1 MIQKV
6 LAFAQQQQLFTPEHK
21 IIAAVSGGIDSVVL
35 CDLFAALKL
44 NFAMA
49 HGNFGLRAEE
59 ADADELFVKK
69 LAKKY
74 NVPFYS
80 EHFNTKAFAAQ
91 EKISTQMAARTL
103 RYHWFEQLRQQLQY
117 DLIAVAHHQSDTVE
131 TILLNLTRGTGL
143 PGLHGIAAKNGY
155 LIRPL
160 LCLRKDDIYDYV
172 TAQQLTW
179 REDSSNETT
188 VYQRNKIRHEVI
200 PVLKQLNPNLE
211 HTVQQTAA
219 KISAAEILVNEYIQK
234 TRAQA
239 LRPENGI
246 TYLDIAVLPETAA
259 LPLILFEL
267 LQPYGFTFEVTQTI
281 ISAFSAESGKIF
293 ESATHTL
300 VKDRGQLVITA
311 KNLQAFGSYE
321 ILAGQT
327 ECLLPDWRVT
337 LALLPLATYKITA
350 NKKIAALDAGL
361 LQFPL
366 KIRTWKEG
374 DWFVPLGMNG
384 KKKIS
389 DFLIDEKV
397 PVNLK
402 ATVKVMTS
410 ANSIVWVMGYRL
422 DNRFKIT
429 DKTEEVL
436 EVRLGQL

>member
-1 MIQKV
+1 MIDKV
-6 LAFAQQQQLFTPEHK
+6 LAFAQQHQLFTPKHQ
-21 IIAAVSGGIDSVVL
+21 IMAAVSGGMDSVVL
-35 CDLFAALKL
+35 CDLLAELNLK
-44 NFAMA
+44 FSIA
-49 HGNFGLRAEE
+49 HANFGLRGEE
-59 ADADELFVKK
+59 SDADELFVKK

-80 EHFNTKAFAAQ
+80 EHFNTKAFATQ
-91 EKISTQMAARTL
+91 EKISTQMAARALRYTWFETL
-103 RYHWFEQLRQQLQY
+103 RQRLNY
-117 DLIAVAHHQSDTVE
+117 DAIAVAHHQSDTVE

-143 PGLHGIAAKNGY
+143 PGLHGIAPKNGY

-172 TAQQLTW
+172 TSKQLIW

-188 VYQRNKIRHEVI
+188 QYQRNKIRHEVI

-211 HTVQQTAA
+211 QTVQQTAA
-219 KISAAEILVNEYIQK
+219 KISGAEILVNEYVQTIRGQV
-234 TRAQA
+234 
-239 LRPENGI
+239 LRTENGI
-246 TYLDIAVLPETAA
+246 TYLDIAGLPGSAA
-259 LPLILFEL
+259 LLLVLFEL
-267 LQPYGFTFEVTQTI
+267 LQPYGFTFEVTPNI
-281 ISAFSAESGKIF
+281 IAAFSAESGKLF

-300 VKDRGQLVITA
+300 VKDREQLVITA
-311 KNLQAFGSYE
+311 KNLRAFGSYE
-321 ILAGQT
+321 ILADQT
-327 ECLLPDWRVT
+327 ALIVPDLQLNLTQV
-337 LALLPLATYKITA
+337 PATNYKITSG
-350 NKKIAALDAGL
+350 KKVAALDNNL

-402 ATVKVMTS
+402 DRVKVLTS
-410 ANSIVWVMGYRL
+410 GNSIVWVIGYRL

-429 DKTEEVL
+429 DKTEAVL
-436 EVRLGQL
+436 EVRVA

>member
-1 MIQKV
+1 MIEKV
-6 LAFAQQQQLFTPEHK
+6 LTFAQQYQLFTPDHQ

-35 CDLFAALKL
+35 CDLLAELNLKFAI
-44 NFAMA
+44 A
-49 HGNFGLRAEE
+49 HANFGLRGEE
-59 ADADELFVKK
+59 SDADELFVKK

-74 NVPFYS
+74 NVAFYS

-103 RYHWFEQLRQQLQY
+103 RYTWFENLRQQLNY
-117 DLIAVAHHQSDTVE
+117 DRIVVAHHQSDTVE

-143 PGLHGIAAKNGY
+143 PGLHGIAPKNGY

-172 TAQQLTW
+172 TTKQLIW

-219 KISAAEILVNEYIQK
+219 KISAAEILVNEYVQK
-234 TRAQA
+234 VREQV
-239 LRPENGI
+239 LRTENGI
-246 TYLDIAVLPETAA
+246 TYLDIAGLPSSAA

-267 LQPYGFTFEVTQTI
+267 LQPYGFSFELTQSVIGTF
-281 ISAFSAESGKIF
+281 AAESGKLF
-293 ESATHTL
+293 ESVTHTL
-300 VKDRGQLVITA
+300 VKDREQLVITA

-321 ILAGQT
+321 ILADQK
-327 ECLLPDWRVT
+327 ELIVPDLQLSLT
-337 LALLPLATYKITA
+337 HLTATNYKITTG
-350 NKKIAALDAGL
+350 KKVAALDYNL

-402 ATVKVMTS
+402 DRVRVLTS
-410 ANSIVWVMGYRL
+410 NNSIAWIIGYRL

-429 DKTEEVL
+429 DKTEQVL
-436 EVRLGQL
+436 EMKIK

>member
-6 LAFAQQQQLFTPEHK
+6 LAFAQQHQLFTPDHQ

-35 CDLFAALKL
+35 CDLLAELNLKFAI
-44 NFAMA
+44 A
-49 HGNFGLRAEE
+49 HANFGLRGEE
-59 ADADELFVKK
+59 SDADELFVKK

-74 NVPFYS
+74 NVPVYT
-80 EHFNTKAFAAQ
+80 EHFNTKAFATQ

-103 RYHWFEQLRQQLQY
+103 RYTWFENLRQQLSY
-117 DLIAVAHHQSDTVE
+117 DSIAVAHHQSDTVE

-143 PGLHGIAAKNGY
+143 PGLHGIAPKNGNI
-155 LIRPL
+155 IRPL

-172 TAQQLTW
+172 TSKQLIW

-188 VYQRNKIRHEVI
+188 LYQRNKIRHEVI

-211 HTVQQTAA
+211 QTVQQTAA
-219 KISAAEILVNEYIQK
+219 KISAAEILVNEYVQ
-234 TRAQA
+234 RVREQV
-239 LRPENGI
+239 LRLENGI
-246 TYLDIAVLPETAA
+246 TYLDIAGLPQSAA
-259 LPLILFEL
+259 LPLVLFEL
-267 LQPYGFTFEVTQTI
+267 LQFYGFTFEVTQSI
-281 ISAFSAESGKIF
+281 IVALEGESGKLF

-300 VKDRGQLVITA
+300 AKDREQLVITA

-321 ILAGQT
+321 ILPEQT
-327 ECLLPDWRVT
+327 ELQVPD
-337 LALLPLATYKITA
+337 LQLSLKHLSAANYKINTG
-350 NKKIAALDAGL
+350 KKVAALDSGL

-402 ATVKVMTS
+402 DRVKVLTS
-410 ANSIVWVMGYRL
+410 GNSIVWVMGYRL
-422 DNRFKIT
+422 DTRFKIT
-429 DKTEEVL
+429 DKTEQVL
-436 EVRLGQL
+436 EMKMQ